1 MEKEVVWTST
11 AQRDFWNHIYYL
23 AENWPIEVL
32 QKFEFNLDIKV
43 QLISRLPNIGFS
55 SKKYSRFKKTLVGKH
70 VVIIYAVKKTHI
82 VIHKLKHAGM
92 K

>member
-32 QKFEFNLDIKV
+32 QKFEFNLE
-43 QLISRLPNIGFS
+43 
-55 SKKYSRFKKTLVGKH
+55 Y
-70 VVIIYAVKKTHI
+70 
-82 VIHKLKHAGM
+82 
-92 K
+92 